1 MTLTKQ
7 IRQGDKSLG
16 KKAAEQKRTKGESL
30 NITNINLL
38 IHNMF
43 NIKSFYHL
51 LLFIN
56 YY

>member
-1 MTLTKQ
+1 MALTKQ
-7 IRQGDKSLG
+7 IKQGDKSLG
-16 KKAAEQKRTKGESL
+16 KKAAEQKRTKEKSL

-38 IHNMF
+38 IYNMF
-43 NIKSFYHL
+43 NIKSYYYL

>member
-16 KKAAEQKRTKGESL
+16 KKAAEQKRTKEESL

-38 IHNMF
+38 IHNRF